1 MPKRLANYFLKSV
14 TGRLWQKKPR
24 NFPIQ
29 MILTLLWMETCH
41 QFVFERMDLSFPQQ
55 RGKALRSSVI
65 LKNLGANWHLKIIL
79 NVCLLEFFGAHGFHL
94 GERLNWRVRSSNSSV
109 HLSPSLLL
117 GVKIAWF
124 STCLTHTPPLCRKRE
139 IISPLLPDLSAWK
152 LIFSLVRTPGV
163 SCKWSLMWTGAT
175 CAILTSIPSHRQG
188 RPHRVAGIRICPK
201 AEQFH
206 DHSSRCHGGQMQR
219 GSSNS
224 RWSFRG
230 FNEGEQIWIYQRYR
244 KPPQI
249 ERMSL

>member
-1 MPKRLANYFLKSV
+1 MIKEKGKLVAGSYETWPSNWSVGDLNSTNWPIQMPKRLANYFLKSV

-139 IISPLLPDLSAWK
+139 IISPLD
-152 LIFSLVRTPGV
+152 
-163 SCKWSLMWTGAT
+163 
-175 CAILTSIPSHRQG
+175 
-188 RPHRVAGIRICPK
+188 
-201 AEQFH
+201 
-206 DHSSRCHGGQMQR
+206 
-219 GSSNS
+219 
-224 RWSFRG
+224 
-230 FNEGEQIWIYQRYR
+230 R
-244 KPPQI
+244 K
-249 ERMSL
+249 SVV